1 MCDCLQS
8 GGQPSLVTDTG
19 TGDVV
24 CRGCGV
30 VVEAHIFDER
40 AEYCDDAAGARAE
53 PCRDAW
59 LLPPRPIL
67 LDGVPGRR
75 RRLASNADPHAST
88 RQLFEV
94 VDWMGRALAR
104 DVRDTAK
111 MLCRDLAAQR
121 PVRADARHLHAA
133 AALYLAT
140 RMHGQGVGRSKRE
153 IAAQFQ
159 GHGVTEH
166 GLTAT
171 AKAFRDALHGAA
183 YARQL
188 FRGLDA
194 GDLVHRCVDRLGLE
208 SARQAAAVKKA
219 ARELVDRVPAA
230 EAEGKTPCSIC
241 SGAVACALQR
251 QGIQLRKSRVASS
264 CCVSGATLD
273 KMARLVAEWTL

>member
-1 MCDCLQS
+1 MCDCLHS
-8 GGQPSLVTDTG
+8 GGEPSLVTDTG

-24 CRGCGV
+24 CCRCGV

-40 AEYCDDAAGARAE
+40 LEYCGDDGAGARAE
-53 PCRDAW
+53 PCRDW

-67 LDGVPGRR
+67 LEGVPGRR

-88 RQLFEV
+88 RQLFDV
-94 VDWMGRALAR
+94 VDWMGRALTR
-104 DVRDTAK
+104 NVRDTAK
-111 MLCRDLAAQR
+111 LLCRDLVAQR
-121 PVRADARHLHAA
+121 PVRADARHMHAA

-140 RMHGQGVGRSKRE
+140 KMHGRGIGRSKRE

-159 GHGVTEH
+159 GYGVTEH
-166 GLTAT
+166 GLTAA
-171 AKAFRDALHGAA
+171 AKAFKDALHGAS
-183 YARQL
+183 YAPQL

-208 SARQAAAVKKA
+208 DARQAAAVKRV

-241 SGAVACALQR
+241 AGAVACALQR
-251 QGIQLRKSRVASS
+251 QGITLRKNRVASS